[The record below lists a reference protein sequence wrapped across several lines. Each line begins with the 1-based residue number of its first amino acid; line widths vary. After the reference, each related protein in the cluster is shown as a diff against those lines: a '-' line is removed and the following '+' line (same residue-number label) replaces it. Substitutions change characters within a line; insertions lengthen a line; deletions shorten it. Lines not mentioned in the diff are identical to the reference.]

1 MNISVSAL
9 KKVVIQ
15 KFAAE
20 GIDPETA
27 AQVADV
33 LIYADLRGVSSHGVM
48 RVEHYITR
56 LKAGGITK
64 NPKFSVEKRGLNHLV
79 FRGDNGFGHV
89 ICKEAMDET
98 INIAKEHG
106 SCTTIIQESSHCGAL
121 GYFLEQAT
129 KENLIAI
136 MCSQTDSAV
145 VPFGGK
151 EPYFGTNPI
160 AFGFPTN
167 QKPIILDMAT
177 SNVALGKIL
186 YAREKGEE
194 IPNTWGV
201 DAQGAP
207 TTDPHQVKS
216 LTPFAGPKGYGMAL
230 VVDVLSGILASAAFG
245 PHISKMY
252 GDYDQK
258 RNLGQFLYVINP
270 AIFTDVEQFK
280 ASVSQMINELHEAPT
295 APNFSQVMVPGEIE
309 QKSSEEKME
318 KGIDLPE
325 PVYNYLVGELDS

>member
-1 MNISVSAL
+1 MNISVEAL
-9 KKVVIQ
+9 KKLVIE
-15 KFAAE
+15 KFSAE
-20 GIDPETA
+20 GIDQETA

-56 LKAGGITK
+56 LKAGGITI
-64 NPKFSVEKRGLNHLV
+64 NPKFSAEKRGLNHLV
-79 FRGDNGFGHV
+79 FKGDNGFGHV
-89 ICKEAMDET
+89 ICKEAMDES
-98 INIAKEHG
+98 IKIAKEHG

-129 KENLIAI
+129 SENLVAI

-160 AFGFPTN
+160 AFGFPSN
-167 QKPIILDMAT
+167 EKPIILDMAT

-207 TTDPHQVKS
+207 TTDPHEVKS

-245 PHISKMY
+245 THISKMY

-258 RNLGQFLYVINP
+258 RNLGQFLYVIDP
-270 AIFTDVEQFK
+270 AIFTDIEQFK
-280 ASVSQMINELHEAPT
+280 ASISQMIQELHDAPT
-295 APNFSQVMVPGEIE
+295 APNFDQVMVPGEIE
-309 QKSSEEKME
+309 QKSSEDKMVN
-318 KGIDLPE
+318 GIDLPE
-325 PVYNYLVGELDS
+325 AVYNYLNGEFNQ

>member
-1 MNISVSAL
+1 MNVSVSKL
-9 KKVVIQ
+9 KELVIE
-15 KFAAE
+15 KFTTE
-20 GIDPETA
+20 GIDQETA

-64 NPKFSVEKRGLNHLV
+64 NPEFSVEKRGLNHLL
-79 FRGDNGFGHV
+79 FKGDNGFGHV

-98 INIAKEHG
+98 IKIAKEHG

-129 KENLIAI
+129 KENLIAL

-151 EPYFGTNPI
+151 DPYFGTNPI
-160 AFGFPTN
+160 AFGFPSN
-167 QKPIILDMAT
+167 GKPIILDMAT

-245 PHISKMY
+245 PHITKMY
-252 GDYDQK
+252 GEYDQK
-258 RNLGQFLYVINP
+258 RNLGQYLYVLDP
-270 AIFTDVEQFK
+270 SIFTDVEQFK
-280 ASVSQMINELHEAPT
+280 VSISQMISELHAAPT
-295 APNFSQVMVPGEIE
+295 APNFEQVMVPGELE
-309 QKSSEEKME
+309 QKSSDAKME
-318 KGIDLPE
+318 SGIDLPQA
-325 PVYNYLVGELDS
+325 VYNYLNGEVN

>member
-1 MNISVSAL
+1 MNISVQAL
-9 KKVVIQ
+9 KELVVN
-15 KFAAE
+15 KFTAE
-20 GIDPETA
+20 GIHTKTA

-48 RVEHYITR
+48 RVQHYITR

-64 NPKFSVEKRGLNHLV
+64 QPNFSCEKRATNHLL
-79 FRGDNGFGHV
+79 FKGDNGFGHV
-89 ICKEAMDET
+89 ICQEAMDET
-98 INIAKEHG
+98 IRIAKEHG

-129 KENLIAI
+129 NENLIAI
-136 MCSQTDSAV
+136 MCAQTDSAV

-167 QKPIILDMAT
+167 DKPIILDMAT

-186 YAREKGEE
+186 YAREKGDT
-194 IPNTWGV
+194 IPDTWGV
-201 DAQGAP
+201 DVQGAP

-216 LTPFAGPKGYGMAL
+216 LTPFGGPKGYGMAL

-252 GDYDQK
+252 GDYEQK
-258 RNLGQFLYVINP
+258 RNLGQYMYVIDP
-270 AIFTDVEQFK
+270 QIFGDLEQFK
-280 ASVSQMINELHEAPT
+280 ASISQMVQELHDAPPAPT
-295 APNFSQVMVPGEIE
+295 FEQVFVPGELE
-309 QKSSEEKME
+309 QKRSEETIE

-325 PVYNYLVGELDS
+325 PVYQYLNS

>member
-1 MNISVSAL
+1 MNVSVSKL
-9 KKVVIQ
+9 KELVIE
-15 KFAAE
+15 KFTTE
-20 GIDPETA
+20 GIDKETA

-64 NPKFSVEKRGLNHLV
+64 NPEFSVEKRGLNHLL
-79 FRGDNGFGHV
+79 FKGDNGFGHV

-98 INIAKEHG
+98 IKIAKEHG

-129 KENLIAI
+129 KENLIAL

-151 EPYFGTNPI
+151 DPYFGTNPI
-160 AFGFPTN
+160 AFGFPSN
-167 QKPIILDMAT
+167 GKPIILDMAT

-245 PHISKMY
+245 PHITKMY
-252 GDYDQK
+252 GEYDQK
-258 RNLGQFLYVINP
+258 RNLGQYLYVLDP
-270 AIFTDVEQFK
+270 SIFTDVEQFK
-280 ASVSQMINELHEAPT
+280 VSISQMISELHAAPT
-295 APNFSQVMVPGEIE
+295 APNFEQVMVPGELE
-309 QKSSEEKME
+309 QKSSDAKME
-318 KGIDLPE
+318 SGIDLPQA
-325 PVYNYLVGELDS
+325 VYNYLNGEVN

>member
-1 MNISVSAL
+1 MNISVPAL
-9 KKVVIQ
+9 KKIVVQ
-15 KFAAE
+15 KFTTE
-20 GIDPETA
+20 GVEAETA

-56 LKAGGITK
+56 LQAGGITK
-64 NPKFSVEKRGLNHLV
+64 NPHFSVEKRGTNHLL
-79 FRGDNGFGHV
+79 FKGDNGFGHV

-98 INIAKEHG
+98 IKVAKEHG

-129 KENLIAI
+129 SENLIAI

-160 AFGFPTN
+160 AYGFPTN
-167 QKPIILDMAT
+167 DKPIILDMAT

-186 YAREKGEE
+186 YAREKGET

-252 GDYDQK
+252 GNYEQK
-258 RNLGQFLYVINP
+258 RNLGQYLYVLDPN
-270 AIFTDVEQFK
+270 IFGDVDQFK
-280 ASVSQMINELHEAPT
+280 ANISQMINELHDAPT
-295 APNFSQVMVPGEIE
+295 APNFDQVLVPGEIE
-309 QKSSEEKME
+309 QIRSVETMD

-325 PVYNYLVGELDS
+325 QVYNYLTS